1 MDVEEA
7 LKFTD
12 HLALTTTG
20 KHLDSLQKAILR
32 GAWDNQK
39 YKEIAQEHHRSE
51 KYVKEVGFKLWK
63 LLSVALGDEQV
74 CKANFRAKL
83 ENLRVGNVSLV
94 GNGCI
99 HIGNISAENVHSP
112 EVSQTE
118 PQDKD
123 KFNEK
128 TSNSEPKVHLDLG
141 DAPEPNLFY
150 NRTSELTT
158 LKQWILQNRT
168 RLITIYGL
176 SGIGKTALTL
186 QLIPQ
191 IKHEF
196 DYIIY
201 RSLRNS
207 PPLQTLQTDLIKF
220 LSQQQETNP
229 PNPPLSRGG
238 EEIQPLS
245 PRRGEEIQPLSPP
258 RSLGGLG
265 GVINYLRSHRC
276 LLILD
281 DLQTIFTPQQLAGHY
296 QPGYE
301 NYGTFFK
308 QLAES
313 SHNSCLILLSWEK
326 PREIAALEGENRP
339 CKSLQLNGLSLEAG
353 EIFREKRLAE
363 EEKWSQLI
371 DLYRGN
377 PLWLNIIATMIQ
389 DLFGGSV
396 SEFLSYD
403 TLFLGD
409 LESLLHQQCDRLSE
423 SEKQVISWLANEVE
437 PVEISKISANLELSP
452 SALLQA
458 VQSLGRR
465 LLIEK
470 VKQGEKTLFT
480 LQPVLM
486 EYLKNQ
492 FLKFG

>member
-1 MDVEEA
+1 MDIEEVLQIA
-7 LKFTD
+7 N
-12 HLALTTTG
+12 HLTFTTTG
-20 KHLDSLQKAILR
+20 QQLDSLQKAILR

-39 YKEIAQEHHRSE
+39 YREIAQRNHRSE
-51 KYVKEVGFKLWK
+51 KYIKEVGFKLWK
-63 LLSVALGDEQV
+63 LLSVALEEDV
-74 CKANFRAKL
+74 TKLNFRSRWEKWIAS
-83 ENLRVGNVSLV
+83 NISNSGNCVQIGNGNVNVCGETLQSSEV
-94 GNGCI
+94 PQKQSPSYNP
-99 HIGNISAENVHSP
+99 EN
-112 EVSQTE
+112 TE
-118 PQDKD
+118 PIICQ
-123 KFNEK
+123 
-128 TSNSEPKVHLDLG
+128 DLG

-150 NRTSELTT
+150 NRTSELST
-158 LKQWILQNRT
+158 LENWILTRT

-191 IKHEF
+191 IQHEF
-196 DYIIY
+196 DRIIY
-201 RSLRNS
+201 RSFRNS
-207 PPLQTLQTDLIKF
+207 PPLASLQTDLIQF
-220 LSQQQETNP
+220 C
-229 PNPPLSRGG
+229 RGG
-238 EEIQPLS
+238 APVPAPSPEE
-245 PRRGEEIQPLSPP
+245 RATT
-258 RSLGGLG
+258 GGLPLLE
-265 GVINYLRSHRC
+265 YLRSHRC

-281 DLQTIFTPQQLAGHY
+281 DIQTIFSSQQLAGHY

-308 QLAES
+308 QIAES

-339 CKSLQLNGLSLEAG
+339 CKSLQLNGLGPEAQ
-353 EIFREKRLAE
+353 EIFREKGLAE
-363 EEKWSQLI
+363 PEKWSELI

-377 PLWLNIIATMIQ
+377 PLWLNIIATLIQ

-409 LESLLHQQCDRLSE
+409 LESLLEQQCDRLTE
-423 SEKQVISWLANEVE
+423 PEKQVISSLASEAA
-437 PVEISKISANLELSP
+437 PVEISKISAHLELSP

-470 VKQGEKTLFT
+470 IKQGQKTLFT
-480 LQPVLM
+480 LQPVLI

-492 FLKFG
+492 H

>member
-1 MDVEEA
+1 MEVQEV
-7 LKFTD
+7 LK
-12 HLALTTTG
+12 LADDIIFSQTG
-20 KHLDSLQKAILR
+20 KHLDNLQEGILR
-32 GAWDNQK
+32 GTWQRQK
-39 YKEIAQEHHRSE
+39 YPEIAKTCYRSE
-51 KYVKEVGFKLWK
+51 AHVKKVASKLWK
-63 LLSVALGDEQV
+63 LLSETLGEDINQS
-74 CKANFRAKL
+74 NFRYTVERWQLSIVSSHFGDNAQVGKFKVCGNNPESL
-83 ENLRVGNVSLV
+83 ETPNLKKQNQETS
-94 GNGCI
+94 
-99 HIGNISAENVHSP
+99 S
-112 EVSQTE
+112 
-118 PQDKD
+118 
-123 KFNEK
+123 K
-128 TSNSEPKVHLDLG
+128 TQPKQRLDLS
-141 DAPEPNLFY
+141 DTPEPNLFY

-158 LKQWILQNRT
+158 LKQWILENRT

-186 QLIPQ
+186 QLIPE
-191 IKHEF
+191 KT
-196 DYIIY
+196 
-201 RSLRNS
+201 N
-207 PPLQTLQTDLIKF
+207 LIKF
-220 LSQQQETNP
+220 VSQQQEIELP
-229 PNPPLSRGG
+229 
-238 EEIQPLS
+238 
-245 PRRGEEIQPLSPP
+245 
-258 RSLGGLG
+258 SL
-265 GVINYLRSHRC
+265 IEHLRSSRC
-276 LLILD
+276 LIILD
-281 DLQTIFTPQQLAGHY
+281 DLQTIFTPRQLAGHY

-339 CKSLQLNGLSLEAG
+339 CKSLQLNGLGAEAG

-423 SEKQVISWLANEVE
+423 SEKQVISWLASEAE

-480 LQPVLM
+480 LQPVFI
-486 EYLKNQ
+486 EYVKNQ
-492 FLKFG
+492 FLKVG